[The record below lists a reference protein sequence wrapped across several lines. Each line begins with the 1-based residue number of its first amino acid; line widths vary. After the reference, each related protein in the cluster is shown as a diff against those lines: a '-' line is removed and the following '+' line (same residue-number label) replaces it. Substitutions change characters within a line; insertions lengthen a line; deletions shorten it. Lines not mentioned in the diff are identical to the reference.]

1 MGALPYDCEHMTR
14 ELEEIDFETLS
25 HDCLIEHLAPSGYC
39 TIYNGVVYPT
49 MIIVFLVPN
58 LDECRFF
65 RSSLVSGQRSSTFP
79 STRPARIK

>member
-1 MGALPYDCEHMTR
+1 VGTFPYDYEHMTR

-39 TIYNGVVYPT
+39 TTYNCVAYPT
-49 MIIVFLVPN
+49 TIIVFLVPN
-58 LDECRFF
+58 SDECRFF
-65 RSSLVSGQRSSTFP
+65 RSSLVSGQRSSTFA